1 MRTVG
6 IIVNIFFPGVGSII
20 IGKVGQGIAQIIL
33 YILGIIFS
41 MTMVGVIIGL
51 PLCIGVWI
59 WGIVTAVGSPGEPI
73 QVTVVHQ
80 NGPSTPNS

>member
-6 IIVNIFFPGVGSII
+6 IIVNIFFPGVGSIL
-20 IGKVGQGIAQIIL
+20 IGKVGQGITQIIL

-41 MTMVGVIIGL
+41 MTVVGVIIGI

-59 WGIVTAVGSPGEPI
+59 WGIITAVSSPAEPI

-80 NGPSTPNS
+80 NGPSTPKS

>member
-1 MRTVG
+1 MRTLG
-6 IIVNIFFPGVGSII
+6 IVANIFFPGVGSII
-20 IGKVGQGIAQIIL
+20 IGKFGQGIVQIIL

-59 WGIVTAVGSPGEPI
+59 WGVVTAVSSPAEPI

-80 NGPSTPNS
+80 NGPSNPNG